1 MNMNENEGSYTF
13 WDRFNNEYLVTVRD
27 ELNEALE
34 SSDISSSS
42 KIRWFVLRDLIN
54 TIIDDDKDNQYYR
67 DINEIL

>member
-1 MNMNENEGSYTF
+1 MNENEGSYTF